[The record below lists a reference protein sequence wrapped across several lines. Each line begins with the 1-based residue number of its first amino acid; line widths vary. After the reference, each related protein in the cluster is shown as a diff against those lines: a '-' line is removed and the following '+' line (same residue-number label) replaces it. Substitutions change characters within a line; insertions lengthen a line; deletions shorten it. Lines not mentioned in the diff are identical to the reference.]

1 MKVLIFVVA
10 TIFIVLVIYL
20 GISAYIATVLTVPGQ
35 SPLVYDE
42 TKIGERVTD
51 VAFKAS
57 DGLPL
62 SGWYFPGTNDK
73 AILFV
78 HGAGN
83 QNRANEVYGAPEI
96 AKHFVGLGY
105 TVLMFDLRGTGES
118 AKTRISFGEYEKN
131 DVEGAFEYLV
141 TQDFKP
147 QSIGIISDSL
157 GAIST
162 IMASSVVKI
171 AGGIVLDSPATE
183 VKPIVS
189 KIMTDENNVPRILH
203 PGAFFLAKLLYK
215 IDIDSVRPIDKIS
228 QLKSTPL
235 LFLHG
240 ENDTL
245 IPPSNSELLMEQ
257 VDEGTRILFPDSG
270 HVETYTKHP
279 EQYLSE
285 VTKFFDVNLK
295 K

>member
-1 MKVLIFVVA
+1 MRI
-10 TIFIVLVIYL
+10 TIFLVAAAFIIGVIYF
-20 GISAYIATVLTVPGQ
+20 GICGFIATVLTVPGK
-35 SPLVYDE
+35 SPVVYDE

-51 VAFKAS
+51 VVFKSS

-62 SGWYFPGTNDK
+62 AGWYFPGTNDK
-73 AILFV
+73 AIIFV
-78 HGAGN
+78 HGAGD

-105 TVLMFDLRGTGES
+105 TVLMFDLRGVGES
-118 AKTRISFGEYEKN
+118 AKTRISFGQYEKN
-131 DVEGAFEYLV
+131 DVEGAFEYLK

-147 QSIGIISDSL
+147 SSIGIISDSL

-162 IMASSVVKI
+162 IMASATVKD

-183 VKPIVS
+183 VRTIVS
-189 KIMTDENNVPRILH
+189 NIMANEKSVPRLLH
-203 PGAFFLAKLLYK
+203 SGIFLMAKVLYK
-215 IDIDSVRPIDKIS
+215 IDVDSVRPIDKIS
-228 QLKSTPL
+228 LLKSTPL

-240 ENDTL
+240 ENDAL
-245 IPPSNSELLMEQ
+245 MLPSNSELLLEQ
-257 VDEGTRILFPDSG
+257 VNNGSRILFSDTG
-270 HVETYTKHP
+270 HVETYIKHP

-285 VTKFFDVNLK
+285 VSKFFDENLK